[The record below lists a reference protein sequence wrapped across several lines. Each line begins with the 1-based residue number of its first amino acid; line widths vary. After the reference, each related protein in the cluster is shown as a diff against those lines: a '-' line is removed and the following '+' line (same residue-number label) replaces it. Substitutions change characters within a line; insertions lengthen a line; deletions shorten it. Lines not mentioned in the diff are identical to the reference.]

1 MGFFSRI
8 RKLSLSSAQYDG
20 ICGCFRT
27 GVTGCGLFL
36 ACSFVMDQ
44 LAEEQEVDVVMAV
57 SAVRKS
63 RPQFI
68 ATLVSAARGGDT
80 QLANRRALYPARSQ
94 ATS

>member
-1 MGFFSRI
+1 M
-8 RKLSLSSAQYDG
+8 
-20 ICGCFRT
+20 
-27 GVTGCGLFL
+27 TGCGLFL

-80 QLANRRALYPARSQ
+80 QIANKRAL
-94 ATS
+94 